1 MKDDTKMIA
10 TTKIMDPKQFESM
23 TTSRYE
29 QIIALIEQEA
39 QDAVDDGICDDPKEA
54 MLVILDGIAHDL
66 NLN

>member
-1 MKDDTKMIA
+1 
-10 TTKIMDPKQFESM
+10 MDPKQFESM

-54 MLVILDGIAHDL
+54 MLVLLDGIAHDL